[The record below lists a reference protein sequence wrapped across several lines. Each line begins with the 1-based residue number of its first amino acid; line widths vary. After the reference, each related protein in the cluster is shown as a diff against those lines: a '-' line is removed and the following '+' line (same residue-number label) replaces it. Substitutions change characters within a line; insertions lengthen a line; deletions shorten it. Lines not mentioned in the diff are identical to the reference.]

1 MPQDRSLTVPGRRP
15 GAPVSFAR
23 PARIIGAVLASSLLF
38 VASAHAQPS
47 PWEHAVSVL
56 QVSFTGP
63 IARGLS
69 LVAIVIGGLMFA
81 FSEGGGKRVIAGIVF
96 GVAMAI
102 GAANFMAWLFP

>member
-1 MPQDRSLTVPGRRP
+1 MTHDRSVFVLGRRIL
-15 GAPVSFAR
+15 APPHVPRLAGIT
-23 PARIIGAVLASSLLF
+23 AAVLVSSLFLT
-38 VASAHAQPS
+38 ATAQAQPS

-96 GVAMAI
+96 GVGMAV